1 MYVSITRIPYPVYPI
16 IPYPVSHYPVS
27 RGIPIPVSRIPLSL
41 VEGQALRNAGLGPR
55 SRPTTV
61 QRQENGGA
69 NSLQQP
75 QESSALQ
82 QQFGPR
88 ADGALN
94 DDEAGDVHQPLSRV
108 LSGAEAA
115 PASRPE

>member
-1 MYVSITRIPYPVYPI
+1 MCVTKAR
-16 IPYPVSHYPVS
+16 
-27 RGIPIPVSRIPLSL
+27 
-41 VEGQALRNAGLGPR
+41 GPR

-61 QRQENGGA
+61 QREENGGA
-69 NSLQQP
+69 NRLQQP

-94 DDEAGDVHQPLSRV
+94 DDEAAGGVHQPLLRV

-115 PASRPE
+115 HASRPE